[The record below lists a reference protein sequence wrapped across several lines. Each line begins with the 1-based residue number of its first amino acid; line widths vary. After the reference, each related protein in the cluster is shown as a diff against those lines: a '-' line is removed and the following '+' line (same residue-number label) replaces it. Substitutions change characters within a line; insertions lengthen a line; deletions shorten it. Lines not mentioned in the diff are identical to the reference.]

1 MFHKTSA
8 LLQTASA
15 VLQKNM
21 YTGLSDRSLA
31 LFARTSRYANQLAR
45 SELTERG
52 VKKLLNHVIHGE
64 QAEAKAMIEK
74 SPNLLLET
82 GRVTDYSGRTIEG
95 TAFQLAL
102 GAEDVA
108 TQDGEECMAEMIKRY
123 LLEFYTQEI
132 MTEQYQAQF
141 PEGWEIQEEKRVAND
156 LAALYKVLDA
166 IGKAKPTDTSYKACE
181 DACESALVEFRE
193 YLESQAKAGIIK
205 TGKHCNVQLLAE
217 AFKLYDE
224 NYTAFG
230 DSWDSPKNLLSWR
243 KVCGFI
249 QRYLPTCY
257 AQAFSQGICYISEG
271 KEPLKRSLEFRND
284 PGCFF
289 FPLGVSRSGLGFN
302 FAVIF
307 VGTAVEAPGRPA
319 RPLSYKTYFEQKRQR
334 SKSYAAIQQSAEAR
348 VCRNVVC

>member
-95 TAFQLAL
+95 TAFRLAL
-102 GAEDVA
+102 GADDVA
-108 TQDGEECMAEMIKRY
+108 TQDGEVCMAEMIKRY
-123 LLEFYTQEI
+123 LLTLPDGAEI
-132 MTEQYQAQF
+132 MAEQYQAQF
-141 PEGWEIQEEKRVAND
+141 PTGWEAIEEVRATMD
-156 LAALYKVLDA
+156 LLVLYKVLDA
-166 IGKAKPTDTSYKACE
+166 IRDAKPTDDSYKACE
-181 DACESALVEFRE
+181 VACESALVEFRD

-205 TGKHCNVQLLAE
+205 TGKHFNVQLLAE
-217 AFKLYDE
+217 AFMIYND
-224 NYTAFG
+224 NYTDFG
-230 DSWDSPKNLLSWR
+230 NGWNSPKNMLSWR

-257 AQAFSQGICYISEG
+257 AQALCQGLYYVEE
-271 KEPLKRSLEFRND
+271 KEILKRSLEFN
-284 PGCFF
+284 GGAVSF
-289 FPLGVSRSGLGFN
+289 FPIPSASAGLGFD
-302 FAVIF
+302 FAI
-307 VGTAVEAPGRPA
+307 VGQGLSGVAWGLGGRA
-319 RPLSYKTYFEQKRQR
+319 DEDRCMFLAKLMS
-334 SKSYAAIQQSAEAR
+334 SKSSR
-348 VCRNVVC
+348 VAKLMQHPVINRRPYV